1 MKHGSPIW
9 NWIPLYSDEQQDL
22 FQTRTFKCLFLQITV
37 QIGGKLVRLRED
49 SFSILIKQDAWE
61 IIQYCGTRV
70 RILSGS
76 NCFFVVLLCHTA
88 HYYRS
93 KSHKI
98 LINNYADQTNKKFSL
113 RMQEYNYICCESCW
127 KSVYISRTK
136 EKCYWRWCDNKTS
149 TLHFDHTTSYQ
160 CCNREGAVTTVTTS
174 AHNVMVQ
181 GRAPNENIV

>member
-1 MKHGSPIW
+1 MTSTGVHEARKPNLELNSAVLRWTARPIPNW
-9 NWIPLYSDEQQDL
+9 NIQMLTW
-22 FQTRTFKCLFLQITV
+22 QITV

-98 LINNYADQTNKKFSL
+98 FISNYADQANKKVSL
-113 RMQEYNYICCESCW
+113 RMHEYNICCKSCS
-127 KSVYISRTK
+127 KSVYFSRTK
-136 EKCYWRWCDNKTS
+136 EVLLTMLWQNLN
-149 TLHFDHTTSYQ
+149 TLFWSLYLI
-160 CCNREGAVTTVTTS
+160 S
-174 AHNVMVQ
+174 ML
-181 GRAPNENIV
+181 